1 MVDVGTVFAAE
12 LHEGLAAEIRS
23 IARAHPEVSERSARQ
38 LRRAL
43 RADRLAV
50 ATDDG
55 HVVGWFLSESGMG
68 GAHELGYLFVES
80 RLRTGEIFDRM
91 LAQLLE
97 IDRHAVA
104 VTFRPG
110 FADWLQRSYGFERA
124 SLGRV
129 IALSHGTFLL
139 RRLSPVRLAA
149 VARHTSEAAP
159 IYLTW
164 TRPGL

>member
-80 RLRTGEIFDRM
+80 SFRTGEVFDRM

-97 IDRHAVA
+97 IERRAVA

-110 FADWLQRSYGFERA
+110 LADWLERSYGFERA
-124 SLGRV
+124 SLGSV
-129 IALSHGTFLL
+129 IALSRGTFLM
-139 RRLSPVRLAA
+139 RRLSPVRLRA
-149 VARHTSEAAP
+149 VARHTSEATP

-164 TRPGL
+164 TRQGL